1 MPVEYV
7 VGRAGAMLPAL
18 ARCAREAILLDRE
31 LIILVPRQ
39 LTLET
44 EIALF
49 DALGIEGSFRLQI
62 CSTAR
67 FLARVF
73 EETGAPEGERI
84 DEQGRAMALAARRC
98 TGRPARARVN
108 WCGIRT
114 RFTGAGFRSAR
125 SSRCSSSS
133 RRAWIAPRCA
143 VARTQWRAARRG
155 ISCAIWPC

>member
-84 DEQGRAMALAARRC
+84 DEQGRAMQQREEQDGRRQRALAAQKDPREHEPRRSGVK
-98 TGRPARARVN
+98 TGFPAENR
-108 WCGIRT
+108 
-114 RFTGAGFRSAR
+114 RF
-125 SSRCSSSS
+125 SS
-133 RRAWIAPRCA
+133 RRSRNN
-143 VARTQWRAARRG
+143 RG
-155 ISCAIWPC
+155 

>member
-84 DEQGRAMALAARRC
+84 DEQGRAMALY
-98 TGRPARARVN
+98 
-108 WCGIRT
+108 
-114 RFTGAGFRSAR
+114 
-125 SSRCSSSS
+125 
-133 RRAWIAPRCA
+133 
-143 VARTQWRAARRG
+143 RAARALSG
-155 ISCAIWPC
+155 ELTW

>member
-84 DEQGRAMALAARRC
+84 DEQGRAGKAFLLPQRD
-98 TGRPARARVN
+98 PATFYHRLMKSFNVPELTKGPVPNMMRQPVSPGPLLS
-108 WCGIRT
+108 W
-114 RFTGAGFRSAR
+114 R
-125 SSRCSSSS
+125 SS
-133 RRAWIAPRCA
+133 APM
-143 VARTQWRAARRG
+143 WG
-155 ISCAIWPC
+155 GS

>member
-1 MPVEYV
+1 M
-7 VGRAGAMLPAL
+7 
-18 ARCAREAILLDRE
+18 LDRE

-84 DEQGRAMALAARRC
+84 DEQGRAMALY
-98 TGRPARARVN
+98 
-108 WCGIRT
+108 
-114 RFTGAGFRSAR
+114 
-125 SSRCSSSS
+125 
-133 RRAWIAPRCA
+133 
-143 VARTQWRAARRG
+143 RAASACAGELVWYKDAFHRRG
-155 ISCAIWPC
+155 FSQRALKQMQLFQQAGLDSAALRGCADAMEGSPAPA